1 MRGPKLHPIVIAAG
15 GTGGHFFSAEALFAE
30 LSRRG
35 HWVVLITDERSL
47 RFVPAG
53 FDGRDRFVIRGAGL
67 AGRGL
72 LQAVGAG
79 FQLAAGIIEA
89 RSILAKLGATAVV
102 AFGGYPAVAP
112 VLAARLLRRR
122 PAIIL
127 HEQNAVLGRANRLL
141 SHVGDLLAL
150 SFPRTARVPK
160 NARSVVVGNPV
171 RPSICAHAG
180 RPYSEPSAGAF
191 RVLVLG
197 GSLGARVLSDVVP
210 NAMAALPDALRAR
223 LAVVQQCR
231 PEDMDRV
238 RALYEGAGIRAEID
252 TFFADVAEKM
262 AAAHLVIARA
272 GASTI
277 AELGVIGRP
286 ALLVPLPHAI
296 DDHQTANAR
305 AFAQTGGGWV
315 MPQHE
320 FTPEALRAWLT
331 GIWQEPHRLTAA
343 AEAARGFGRA
353 QAATALAHQVEALL
367 SEESR
372 V

>member
-1 MRGPKLHPIVIAAG
+1 MRGAKLHPIVIAAG
-15 GTGGHFFSAEALFAE
+15 GTGGHFFSAEALLAE

-35 HWVVLITDERSL
+35 HWVGLITDKRSL

-67 AGRGL
+67 AGRSL
-72 LQAVGAG
+72 LDAVGAG
-79 FQLAAGIIEA
+79 FQLAAGIVEA
-89 RSILAKLGATAVV
+89 RSILAKLDAAAVV

-112 VLAARLLRRR
+112 VLAARLLWRR

-127 HEQNAVLGRANRLL
+127 HEQNAVLGRANRFL
-141 SHVGDLLAL
+141 SYAGDLLAL

-160 NARSVVVGNPV
+160 SARIAVVGNPV
-171 RPSICAHAG
+171 RPAICAHAA
-180 RPYSEPSAGAF
+180 RPYGEPFAGEF

-197 GSLGARVLSDVVP
+197 GSLGARVFSDVVP
-210 NAMAALPDALRAR
+210 KALTALPEALRAR

-231 PEDMDRV
+231 PEDMARV
-238 RALYEGAGIRAEID
+238 RAAYGEVGIRSEID

-286 ALLVPLPHAI
+286 ALLVPLPNAI

-320 FTPEALRAWLT
+320 FTPEALRAWLV
-331 GIWQEPHRLTAA
+331 GIWQEPHSLAVAA
-343 AEAARGFGRA
+343 KSAQGFGRA
-353 QAATALAHQVEALL
+353 QAAMALADQVEALL